1 MNNIDFKIDV
11 DDRLLRADH
20 AGGKLRR
27 VIDTYRETVLNTVY
41 IRWVS
46 TDAKEIQIQEISKK
60 IDNIEESNQQL
71 PTERNPEEKH
81 ELLHKTQEKSKIKQT
96 TVSTSLT

>member
-27 VIDTYRETVLNTVY
+27 VIDTYREQFLTQYTY
-41 IRWVS
+41 DGYQPTQKRY
-46 TDAKEIQIQEISKK
+46 KYKK
-60 IDNIEESNQQL
+60 
-71 PTERNPEEKH
+71 
-81 ELLHKTQEKSKIKQT
+81 
-96 TVSTSLT
+96 